1 MPALNT
7 DSGSIPYDK
16 FPDVCPICHHAI
28 APTFVHATLSTL
40 QDKIGVLM
48 DAAFKCTRHTC
59 ARMFI
64 GRYNRPSTQG
74 NKATGTFKLQASV
87 PLEFEKPSVYSEI
100 VELSPGFCDVYCQAT
115 AAEKYQLD
123 QISGVGYRKALEF
136 LIKDYCI
143 HKNPDKKDSIQSKF
157 LGSCIK
163 EFIDDQNIKVC
174 AERAAWL
181 GNDETHYIRKWDD
194 KDISDLKIL
203 IELTI
208 GWVRNNVL
216 TEKYLKEMNGS

>member
-1 MPALNT
+1 MPTSKAEGENIT
-7 DSGSIPYDK
+7 YDK

-28 APTFVHATLSTL
+28 APKFLQATLSTHR
-40 QDKIGVLM
+40 DKIGVLM

-64 GRYNRPSTQG
+64 GRYDRPATQA
-74 NKATGTFKLQASV
+74 NKATGSFKLRASV
-87 PLEFEKPSVYSEI
+87 PLEFEKPSVYPEI
-100 VELSPGFCDVYCQAT
+100 VELSQGFYDVYCQAA

-143 HKNPDKKDSIQSKF
+143 HKNPNKKDSIQSKF

-208 GWVRNNVL
+208 GWIRNNVL